1 MWRRFKRMV
10 ESNLGRFRDE
20 PLGARPGGPADLRA
34 LTEQLATVRSQVA
47 LLERD
52 AARLAA
58 EEAALGE
65 RIKAALASGE
75 RETALRHA
83 EALKQVREDRA
94 RAARQLEAARR
105 VCAQAEELTHR
116 SPAASAATGP
126 VRSPDLELAAEETL
140 RRLERDLRGDGPLPA
155 SETGAAPAR
164 ADEPAPKG
172 GAVKTI
178 GGGGEPPLERAVEQ
192 RPARHPK
199 TIGDLARA
207 PEGAP
212 TSAGD
217 PSAADPSAAG
227 GDLVAEL
234 ERLAR
239 LREQGVLTSEEF
251 DQAKRRL
258 LARG

>member
-10 ESNLGRFRDE
+10 EANLGRLRDD
-20 PLGARPGGPADLRA
+20 PLGARPGRPADLRA

-52 AARLAA
+52 TARLAA

-65 RIKAALASGE
+65 RIKAALANGE
-75 RETALRHA
+75 RDAALRHA
-83 EALKQVREDRA
+83 EQLKQVREDRA
-94 RAARQLEAARR
+94 RAERQLEAARR
-105 VCAQAEELTHR
+105 VCAQAEGLTR
-116 SPAASAATGP
+116 GAANAATGP
-126 VRSPDLELAAEETL
+126 VRSPDVEMAAEETL
-140 RRLERDLRGDGPLPA
+140 RRLERDLLGDGPA
-155 SETGAAPAR
+155 SASKTVGAAPAR
-164 ADEPAPKG
+164 EADEVSSKG

-178 GGGGEPPLERAVEQ
+178 GGGGEPPLEHAPEQ
-192 RPARHPK
+192 RPARHAK
-199 TIGDLARA
+199 TIGDLS
-207 PEGAP
+207 PEVASP
-212 TSAGD
+212 KVE
-217 PSAADPSAAG
+217 SAASEPTGA
-227 GDLVAEL
+227 DLVVEL